1 MRTATRDTQ
10 YSEHAELVHDTVK
23 KLSSATR
30 RLSLIESHMLA
41 KPPPAVQPNSPKP
54 PTPCDKKSPA
64 YWREATGTL
73 SYENATLTNRLTQS
87 EEECVR
93 LKHMM
98 QRSAAQR
105 KESEN
110 ALIEAQRELAL
121 ISTTHRYTCAQIS
134 TRATYTTVSAST
146 QGRDAVYWHQ
156 TCRSIEEEL
165 LKRITELE
173 IRVEELTE
181 AESTKR
187 RKTDSAIEMK

>member
-10 YSEHAELVHDTVK
+10 YSEHTELVHDTVK

-41 KPPPAVQPNSPKP
+41 TPPSAVQPSSPKP
-54 PTPCDKKSPA
+54 LTHCDKKSPA

-98 QRSAAQR
+98 QRSTAQR
-105 KESEN
+105 KESES

-121 ISTTHRYTCAQIS
+121 FSTTRQYDCAQIS
-134 TRATYTTVSAST
+134 TRATYTTIPAST

-156 TCRSIEEEL
+156 TCRSIETEL
-165 LKRITELE
+165 LKRIAELE
-173 IRVEELTE
+173 IRVEELME
-181 AESTKR
+181 AESAKR
-187 RKTDSAIEMK
+187 RKTDSANKTK

>member
-10 YSEHAELVHDTVK
+10 YSEHTDLVHDTVK

-30 RLSLIESHMLA
+30 RLSRIESHMLA
-41 KPPPAVQPNSPKP
+41 KPPVQPTSPKQS
-54 PTPCDKKSPA
+54 TPCDKKSPA

-98 QRSAAQR
+98 QRSTAQR

-121 ISTTHRYTCAQIS
+121 FSTTHQYDCAHIS
-134 TRATYTTVSAST
+134 TRATYTTMPAST

-156 TCRSIEEEL
+156 TCRSIETEL
-165 LKRITELE
+165 LKRIAELE
-173 IRVEELTE
+173 IRVEELVE
-181 AESTKR
+181 AESAKR
-187 RKTDSAIEMK
+187 RKTDSANKTK

>member
-10 YSEHAELVHDTVK
+10 YSPHTELVHDIVK
-23 KLSSATR
+23 KISSTTR
-30 RLSLIESHMLA
+30 RLNLIESHILA
-41 KPPPAVQPNSPKP
+41 KPPPQPVSPKP

-73 SYENATLTNRLTQS
+73 SYENATLTNRITQS
-87 EEECVR
+87 EEECMR

-98 QRSAAQR
+98 QKSTAQR
-105 KESEN
+105 KGLES

-121 ISTTHRYTCAQIS
+121 FSTTHQHEFAQIS
-134 TRATYTTVSAST
+134 TRATYTTVAATT

-156 TCRSIEEEL
+156 TCRSIETEL

-173 IRVEELTE
+173 IRVEELME
-181 AESTKR
+181 AGSTKR
-187 RKTDSAIEMK
+187 RKMDAAINLK